1 MGLFHDNY
9 YLGRFD
15 VLRCFFCLFC
25 FFFVVVLFP
34 GFISLLSLCTDHDI
48 LSTILCTKRSLKL
61 WRTSGSKERI
71 NEANWK
77 SLIKDCH
84 QHKVKCKFINIIIKI
99 TPSVSSS
106 LDWAR
111 WAGFLRGFHDI
122 FTYVLFNKKNP
133 QKLNNYI
140 KDYMLFTFRPK
151 TPQF

>member
-1 MGLFHDNY
+1 MF
-9 YLGRFD
+9 
-15 VLRCFFCLFC
+15 FC

-34 GFISLLSLCTDHDI
+34 GFISLLSLSQFMHWSRYFIDSFVHKKVTLAMADI
-48 LSTILCTKRSLKL
+48 GFKRKDKWSKLKKL
-61 WRTSGSKERI
+61 NKRL
-71 NEANWK
+71 N
-77 SLIKDCH
+77 

-151 TPQF
+151 TPQFLKNISRYLSYNVP

>member
-1 MGLFHDNY
+1 MFWDA
-9 YLGRFD
+9 
-15 VLRCFFCLFC
+15 
-25 FFFVVVLFP
+25 FFVCFVSFLLLFYSLVLLVY
-34 GFISLLSLCTDHDI
+34 SVYLSLCTDHDI